1 MTYAIA
7 PDIRRYQGAGLFINN
22 STFYYGWALGAWN
35 TAHINIDDGDFV
47 FANSTLISTNRT
59 AENTFDDDSNEG
71 LIRFDGINGPE
82 AEKLHFINSIICN
95 TRANEGSKLAF
106 TGWHSNVLLTDTYPS
121 TSARSFITV
130 ASSGHLAN
138 FGNPDNTTG
147 ADFFK
152 MTFNG
157 ADAPS
162 WSGSS
167 LNEYGTSEYF
177 GNLKWNCDESNPTYE
192 NSYWSWNGTRP
203 KTGKKL
209 SLLENMNNDLKNTA
223 PEFYTWLDS
232 VGAIGVDQRGKARGT
247 DSYLGAYDG
256 TNVK

>member
-1 MTYAIA
+1 
-7 PDIRRYQGAGLFINN
+7 
-22 STFYYGWALGAWN
+22 
-35 TAHINIDDGDFV
+35 
-47 FANSTLISTNRT
+47 
-59 AENTFDDDSNEG
+59 
-71 LIRFDGINGPE
+71 
-82 AEKLHFINSIICN
+82 
-95 TRANEGSKLAF
+95 
-106 TGWHSNVLLTDTYPS
+106 
-121 TSARSFITV
+121 
-130 ASSGHLAN
+130 
-138 FGNPDNTTG
+138 
-147 ADFFK
+147 
-152 MTFNG
+152 
-157 ADAPS
+157 
-162 WSGSS
+162 
-167 LNEYGTSEYF
+167 YGTSEYF